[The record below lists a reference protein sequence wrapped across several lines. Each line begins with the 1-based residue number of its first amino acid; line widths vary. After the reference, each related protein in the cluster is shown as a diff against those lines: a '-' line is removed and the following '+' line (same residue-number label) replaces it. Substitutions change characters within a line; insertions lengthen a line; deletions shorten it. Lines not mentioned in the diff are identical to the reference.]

1 MQTKAVIDYIV
12 EWLDNYLLSSG
23 QKGYTVG
30 ISGGIDSA
38 VTSTL
43 AAMTGKPLLVIEMP
57 IHQNK
62 DQVNRGKQHIQ
73 WLQSKFDNVQSTYI
87 DLTHTYDA
95 LVEAVQVDK
104 SKNDWELSL
113 ANSRARLRM
122 TTLYYFAGLH
132 RYLVLGT
139 GNKIEDFGV
148 GFFTKYGDGGVDVSP
163 IADLMKSEVYLLAKK
178 LNILDTIQKAK
189 PTDGLFEDNR
199 SDEDQL
205 GATYDELE
213 WAMKIPEN
221 QNIEDFENRQ
231 KEVLRIYRR
240 WNKAAQHKLN
250 PIPVAYIPKELK
262 A

>member
-12 EWLDNYLLSSG
+12 EWLDNYLETSQ
-23 QKGYTVG
+23 QKGYTIG
-30 ISGGIDSA
+30 ISGGVDSA

-57 IHQNK
+57 IHQNIQ
-62 DQVNRGKQHIQ
+62 QVQRGKQHID
-73 WLQSKFDNVQSTYI
+73 WLQSRFENVQSLET
-87 DLTHTYDA
+87 DLSPTFDA
-95 LVEAVQVDK
+95 FVKAVQVDK
-104 SKNDWELSL
+104 SQADWELSL
-113 ANSRARLRM
+113 ANSRSRLRM
-122 TTLYYFAGLH
+122 TTLYYFAGLY

-163 IADLMKSEVYLLAKK
+163 IADLVKSEVFALAKE
-178 LNILDTIQKAK
+178 LQIIDDIQNAK
-189 PTDGLFEDNR
+189 PTDGLWNDDR

-213 WAMKIPEN
+213 WAMSISKHQPLD
-221 QNIEDFENRQ
+221 DFEGRQ
-231 KEVLRIYRR
+231 KEVLKIYRR

-250 PIPVAYIPKELK
+250 PIPVAYIPKDLK